1 MSTQSAGAPSGPRW
15 TLDAKTG
22 FIVACSVLLAVT
34 VVVGRGVAPVAA
46 MLILLSALLAWHR
59 SILAWPVV
67 ICLFNEFLG
76 DPEVINRKGRQQE
89 QRLRQR

>member
-1 MSTQSAGAPSGPRW
+1 MPTNPLW
-15 TLDAKTG
+15 
-22 FIVACSVLLAVT
+22 ILAVDT
-34 VVVGRGVAPVAA
+34 E
-46 MLILLSALLAWHR
+46 LIPSH
-59 SILAWPVV
+59 SGISNPVV